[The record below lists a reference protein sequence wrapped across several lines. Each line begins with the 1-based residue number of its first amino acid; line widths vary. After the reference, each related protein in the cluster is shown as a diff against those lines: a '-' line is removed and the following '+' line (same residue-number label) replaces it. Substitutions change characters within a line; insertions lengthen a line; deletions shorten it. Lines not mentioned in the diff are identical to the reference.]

1 MRARLNAV
9 LRRLGAPGI
18 LGLGI
23 LLACAGFYV
32 SALEPAQKELRA
44 QRAALER
51 QRAPQRAQPVAANG
65 RAEELRRFYNL
76 FPTTA
81 DLPNQVERLYRLG
94 RGAGLE
100 LAQGEYR
107 LERRP
112 SGPWTYRVTLP
123 VRGTYP
129 QVRQF
134 LSALLNDMPVASLD
148 AVRFERKKVADA
160 QLEAQLRVTVY
171 VRPPGETP

>member
-1 MRARLNAV
+1 MRARLNQL
-9 LRRLGAPGI
+9 LRRLGAAGI
-18 LGLGI
+18 LGLGV
-23 LLACAGFYV
+23 LLACAGFYA
-32 SALEPAQKELRA
+32 SGLEPAQQQLAA
-44 QRAALER
+44 QRAAVER
-51 QRAPQRAQPVAANG
+51 LHARAPVQTVAASG
-65 RAEELRRFYNL
+65 RADDLRRFYSL
-76 FPTTA
+76 FPATA
-81 DLPNQVERLYRLG
+81 DLAGELERLYRLG

-112 SGPWTYRVTLP
+112 LGPWAYRVTLP

-129 QVRQF
+129 QLREF
-134 LSALLNDMPVASLD
+134 LGALLKDMPIASLD
-148 AVRFERKKVADA
+148 AVRFERKKVAEA